1 MLGGAFG
8 AEGLKQE
15 GMRQNQEGKA
25 QEAKGQ
31 MNDLGSGM
39 SDRVQ
44 GSVGG
49 AISSLTGDKASQARY
64 QEMHDAGKT
73 AQRGAEYDIQKQAE
87 AQDSARHH

>member
-1 MLGGAFG
+1 MIGNAFG

-31 MNDLGSGM
+31 MSDLGSGVA
-39 SDRVQ
+39 DRVQ
-44 GSVGG
+44 GSIGG
-49 AISSLTGDKASQARY
+49 AVSSLTGDKEGQARY

-73 AQRGAEYDIQKQAE
+73 TQRGAEYDIQKQAE
-87 AQDSARHH
+87 AQDSARR